1 MKTLLRI
8 SLFAAIALTINA
20 CGSKTPS
27 QATNHRPESVTL
39 KPDQSEAKNATATE
53 EVTISEDSTNREEL
67 NKRKDSIWWETERSD
82 KWLSDR
88 EKEYVRELERFDKVL
103 HRASDKELFIVLKY
117 AIAHRYVPN
126 RDIDPY
132 GYVFVGITPLHRT
145 FLIYD
150 KLSDRKD
157 LLQKIYPD
165 VKVLGEYIHW
175 GRQSGKPYPDA
186 KVSEAILD
194 NVGENSQELDSIV
207 GIIFDESSLAYKYFG
222 TPMMSY

>member
-8 SLFAAIALTINA
+8 SLIAAIALTINA
-20 CGSKTPS
+20 CGSKTSS
-27 QATNHRPESVTL
+27 QNHRPEQVTE
-39 KPDQSEAKNATATE
+39 KPDQSEAENATATE
-53 EVTISEDSTNREEL
+53 KATNSEDSTNREEL
-67 NKRKDSIWWETERSD
+67 NRIKDSLRWETERSD

-88 EKEYVRELERFDKVL
+88 DKEYVRELERFYKVL

-207 GIIFDESSLAYKYFG
+207 GTIFDESSLAYKYFG